1 MMAAAGQTNKQIAGR
16 LYLSHR
22 TVGAHLH
29 LVYRKLGITTRV
41 ALQDALAAS
50 PGEQ

>member
-16 LYLSHR
+16 LYLSHH

-29 LVYRKLGITTRV
+29 RAFSKLGVTTRV
-41 ALQDALAAS
+41 TLRDALAAVA
-50 PGEQ
+50 EAR

>member
-1 MMAAAGQTNKQIAGR
+1 MLAAAGLTNKQIAGR

-29 LVYRKLGITTRV
+29 RAFGKLGVTTQVMLR
-41 ALQDALAAS
+41 DALAAVH
-50 PGEQ
+50 PE